1 MITQEEFGRLMY
13 DYDMN
18 EIETRLND
26 IFNGYLGCDTGATHE
41 ELQQNHHMLM
51 QIIKVFKVI
60 YSTKP

>member
-1 MITQEEFGRLMY
+1 MITQEEFDKIMWGY
-13 DYDMN
+13 DPN
-18 EIETRLND
+18 EIETRLTD